1 MDPTSFNRGRQL
13 LRELVGAQLAA
24 SLDDRD
30 VKEALVKDLDGFE
43 PQAMI
48 EGQGLIVR
56 ILEDWAIRESRL
68 TQDSDFPLAVDQKT
82 PEQEARVMGSS
93 LGPIRPSR

>member
-1 MDPTSFNRGRQL
+1 MVPCSGIGDARTRSRPQ
-13 LRELVGAQLAA
+13 
-24 SLDDRD
+24 
-30 VKEALVKDLDGFE
+30 ALVKGLDGFE
-43 PQAMI
+43 PQAMIEMIQGAMI

-56 ILEDWAIRESRL
+56 ILEDWAIREIRL

-82 PEQEARVMGSS
+82 PEQEARFMGSS

>member
-1 MDPTSFNRGRQL
+1 MNPYSP
-13 LRELVGAQLAA
+13 AA
-24 SLDDRD
+24 SERAFEEGR
-30 VKEALVKDLDGFE
+30 VK
-43 PQAMI
+43 QAA

-68 TQDSDFPLAVDQKT
+68 IQDSDFPLAVDQKT